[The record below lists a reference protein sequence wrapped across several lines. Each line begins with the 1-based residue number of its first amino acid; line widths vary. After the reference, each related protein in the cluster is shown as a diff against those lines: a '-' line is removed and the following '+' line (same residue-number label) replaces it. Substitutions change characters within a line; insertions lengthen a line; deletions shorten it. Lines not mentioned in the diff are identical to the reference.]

1 MKRLPNLDVLRFVLA
16 TFVVFFHLP
25 QLCRNQGL
33 PYFLD
38 APIFNR
44 GTEAVYMFFTLS
56 GFLIIR
62 LIYKEKQKGTFS
74 IKKFYIR
81 RILRIFPLYYLI
93 VVFGFL
99 YYWVILP
106 NLGIP
111 FENNYEL
118 GEGILLTVFFLPNI
132 FKDLYMPG
140 GVLEILWSIG
150 IEEQFYLVIAPLLF
164 VINKNKILL
173 FLIAFTV
180 VYFVFYHLEAFSFL
194 NEFTMVFF
202 YMFFGGIISILEE
215 KKKLQF
221 LKKSKITPIII
232 CVLTGLHFTTS
243 LLFFKQAWLLNLITM
258 VLFSLFIHSISHNNY
273 GIQIRNKTL
282 NYLGQISYGLY
293 MFHVIAL
300 NAVVFLFLKLQ
311 KLALFND
318 GLTIVLIYIL
328 TFAITITI
336 AHFSFKYY
344 ESYFLKLKNKFRE

>member
-1 MKRLPNLDVLRFVLA
+1 LKRLPNLDVLRFVLA

-221 LKKSKITPIII
+221 LKKSKITPITI
-232 CVLTGLHFTTS
+232 CVLTSLHFTTS

>member
-111 FENNYEL
+111 FENNYAL

-173 FLIAFTV
+173 FLIVFTV
-180 VYFVFYHLEAFSFL
+180 VYFVFYHWEVFSFL
-194 NEFTMVFF
+194 SEFTMVFF

-221 LKKSKITPIII
+221 LKKSKITPITI

-243 LLFFKQAWLLNLITM
+243 LLFFKQTWLLNLITM

-273 GIQIRNKTL
+273 GVQIRNKTL

-311 KLALFND
+311 KQALFND